1 MKGKHL
7 LLSYLALAS
16 LLTFA
21 LANASMSNADALDL
35 ADKQA
40 NTLCD
45 KNNEPFNECRNG
57 EGEEGAS

>member
-16 LLTFA
+16 LITFA
-21 LANASMSNADALDL
+21 LANASLSNADALDL
-35 ADKQA
+35 ADKQV
-40 NTLCD
+40 NTVCD
-45 KNNEPFNECRNG
+45 KNNDPLNECGNG